1 VSRLLQRWNEWL
13 YAPSNGVR
21 IAAVRILLALYL
33 LWYFA
38 GYASHVEVSFSN
50 HGVYVPYGV
59 PDYAPSPAVAWA
71 LYLLTLAA
79 CGALLI
85 GWRTALVAPLLLAS
99 FGAAYF
105 LQIGVKQSSFDRLI
119 AIDLLVLCFADS
131 GRVLGLDARRQG
143 PRPIVWPER
152 MLQLQTVLLYLGPGL
167 WKLLTPA
174 WHDGMLLYSNMQ
186 GMWATPIAFALVR
199 THASVTTWSAFSWLV
214 IAFELSLGP
223 LLIIRR
229 TRPLALALGVS
240 FHALNCVVLVVPEFM
255 IGVVAYP
262 VFIQPS
268 TLARWA
274 TALVAFRP
282 AGPRSEPTPSA

>member
-1 VSRLLQRWNEWL
+1 MSRLVQHWNAWL
-13 YAPSNGVR
+13 YAPSSGLR

-33 LWYFA
+33 LWYFG
-38 GYASHVEVSFSN
+38 GYASHVEISFSN

-59 PDYAPSPAVAWA
+59 ADYAPSPAIAWA

-85 GWRTALVAPLLLAS
+85 GWRTAVVVPLLLAL

-174 WHDGMLLYSNMQ
+174 WHTGMLLYSNMQ

-199 THASVTTWSAFSWLV
+199 THTSITTWSAFSWTV
-214 IAFELSLGP
+214 IAFELALGP
-223 LLIIRR
+223 LLLIRR
-229 TRPLALALGVS
+229 TRPFALALGAL
-240 FHALNCVVLVVPEFM
+240 FHTLNCVVLVVPEFM

-262 VFIQPS
+262 VFIEPK

-274 TALVAFRP
+274 RALGAFLP
-282 AGPRSEPTPSA
+282 AGTRSEPTPST